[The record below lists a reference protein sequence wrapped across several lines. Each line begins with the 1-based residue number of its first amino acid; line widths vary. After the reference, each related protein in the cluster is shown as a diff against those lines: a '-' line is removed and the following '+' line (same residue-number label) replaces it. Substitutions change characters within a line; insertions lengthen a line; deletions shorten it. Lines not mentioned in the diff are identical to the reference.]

1 MRPIHVGKGR
11 ARRAGGRRQAGQAVP
26 PAPQGRGGV
35 QAGGPPEAPAPC
47 PPAKAEKKM
56 KRAYSPKEIAAKKWV
71 TLPWGE
77 KWSKPFGEPA
87 DNASWFISGASAS
100 GKSSFVMQ
108 LAKELCKY
116 GLVLYLSYEEGVN
129 QSFQRRMDYLGMNEV
144 QGKFRV
150 VTDDSY
156 EELVER
162 LRKPKSPKF
171 VVVDSFQVAKDSA
184 GFSYERAV
192 ELMKRFPKKCFI
204 YISQEKK
211 SAPMGADAVKLRYIC
226 DMKVRVM
233 GYKAYCQGR
242 AIGEAGTYY
251 VVWKE
256 GLIQTSNNL

>member
-1 MRPIHVGKGR
+1 
-11 ARRAGGRRQAGQAVP
+11 
-26 PAPQGRGGV
+26 
-35 QAGGPPEAPAPC
+35 
-47 PPAKAEKKM
+47 M
-56 KRAYSPKEIAAKKWV
+56 KRSYTPRDIAAKRWV

-108 LAKELCKY
+108 LGKELCKY

-129 QSFQRRMDYLGMNEV
+129 QSFQRRMDYLKMDEV
-144 QGKFRV
+144 QGRFRV
-150 VTDDSY
+150 VTDDTY
-156 EELVER
+156 EELMTR

-171 VVVDSFQVAKDSA
+171 VIVDSFQVSEWTYAQA
-184 GFSYERAV
+184 L
-192 ELMKRFPKKCFI
+192 ELIRRFRRKCFI
-204 YISQEKK
+204 FISQEKK
-211 SAPMGADAVKLRYIC
+211 SAPMGSDAIRLRYIC

-242 AIGEAGTYY
+242 TIGEAGSYY

-256 GLIQTSNNL
+256 GLIQTNNNI

>member
-1 MRPIHVGKGR
+1 
-11 ARRAGGRRQAGQAVP
+11 
-26 PAPQGRGGV
+26 
-35 QAGGPPEAPAPC
+35 
-47 PPAKAEKKM
+47 M
-56 KRAYSPKEIAAKKWV
+56 KRAYSPKEIAATKWV

-116 GLVLYLSYEEGVN
+116 GPVLYLSYEEGVN
-129 QSFQRRMDYLGMNEV
+129 QSFQRRMDYLGMDEV
-144 QGKFRV
+144 QGRFRV

-156 EELVER
+156 DELVER

-171 VVVDSFQVAKDSA
+171 VIVDSFQVAVDDA
-184 GFSYERAV
+184 GFSYEKAV

-204 YISQEKK
+204 YISQEDK
-211 SAPMGADAVKLRYIC
+211 SQPTGKPARRLRYIC

-233 GYKAYCQGR
+233 GYKAYCMGR

>member
-1 MRPIHVGKGR
+1 
-11 ARRAGGRRQAGQAVP
+11 
-26 PAPQGRGGV
+26 
-35 QAGGPPEAPAPC
+35 
-47 PPAKAEKKM
+47 M

-116 GLVLYLSYEEGVN
+116 GAVLYLSYEEGVN
-129 QSFQRRMDYLGMNEV
+129 QSFQRRMEYLGMGEV

-156 EELVER
+156 DELVER

-242 AIGEAGTYY
+242 AIGEAGSYY

>member
-1 MRPIHVGKGR
+1 
-11 ARRAGGRRQAGQAVP
+11 
-26 PAPQGRGGV
+26 
-35 QAGGPPEAPAPC
+35 
-47 PPAKAEKKM
+47 M
-56 KRAYSPKEIAAKKWV
+56 KRSYTPKDIAAKRWV

-108 LAKELCKY
+108 LGKELCKY

-129 QSFQRRMDYLGMNEV
+129 QSFQRRMDYLKMDEV
-144 QGKFRV
+144 QGRFRV
-150 VTDDSY
+150 VTDDTY
-156 EELVER
+156 EELVAR

-171 VVVDSFQVAKDSA
+171 IIVDSFQVSEW
-184 GFSYERAV
+184 SYAQAL
-192 ELMKRFPKKCFI
+192 ELIRRFPRKCFI
-204 YISQEKK
+204 FISQETK
-211 SAPMGADAVKLRYIC
+211 SAPMGSDAIRLRYIC

-242 AIGEAGTYY
+242 AIGEAGSYY

-256 GLIQTSNNL
+256 GLIQTNNNI